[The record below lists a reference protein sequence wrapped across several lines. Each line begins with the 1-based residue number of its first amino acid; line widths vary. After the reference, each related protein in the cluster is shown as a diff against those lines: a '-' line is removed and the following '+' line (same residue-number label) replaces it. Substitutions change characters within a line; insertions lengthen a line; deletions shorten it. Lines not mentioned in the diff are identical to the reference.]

1 MIINCMYCGH
11 TISLG
16 EAYESFTGPV
26 RCAVCKNLMMVRIEE
41 GRMSS
46 MEHGPQVAAAP
57 VAAAP
62 LPSTLAPAAAARMA
76 VAPAAARMPAAPLAA
91 EKVPAAQSY

>member
-26 RCAVCKNLMMVRIEE
+26 RCAVCKNLMMVKIDE

-57 VAAAP
+57 VAAAL
-62 LPSTLAPAAAARMA
+62 LPSTL
-76 VAPAAARMPAAPLAA
+76 VPAAARMPAAPLAP